1 MWGAFLSL
9 KNIID
14 VAKWDFD
21 VQKQEKTVYQRI
33 KLDGGK
39 GSIRLLRML
48 PGGIDE
54 TINCE
59 LVLGHCKSSTYEA
72 LSYITMSLKDK

>member
-39 GSIRLLRML
+39 GSI
-48 PGGIDE
+48 DE